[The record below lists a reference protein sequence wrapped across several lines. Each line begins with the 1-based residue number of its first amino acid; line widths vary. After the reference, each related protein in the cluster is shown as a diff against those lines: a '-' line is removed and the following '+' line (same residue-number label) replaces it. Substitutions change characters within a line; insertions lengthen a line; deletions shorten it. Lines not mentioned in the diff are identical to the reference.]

1 MVAKGSASG
10 FDSGSTT
17 GERSGNNTG
26 RNSARIASF
35 GSEIQK
41 RTTAKSIGIFLD
53 TDGNNVAESL
63 RTKILTSKKNPY

>member
-1 MVAKGSASG
+1 MVAKGSESG

-26 RNSARIASF
+26 RNFARIASKD
-35 GSEIQK
+35 SEIQK

-53 TDGNNVAESL
+53 TDGNNVAENL
-63 RTKILTSKKNPY
+63 RMKNLTSKKNPY

>member
-1 MVAKGSASG
+1 MVAKGSAS
-10 FDSGSTT
+10 DSDRGSTT
-17 GERSGNNTG
+17 GERSGNNICRT
-26 RNSARIASF
+26 SARIASF
-35 GSEIQK
+35 GFEIQK